1 MKLENILTC
10 LFSILVIL
18 GCSSTA
24 ESDYVEERKEKLN
37 ELKEEC
43 DFATVEYSFPEDI
56 YILNSMP
63 SEININSIIII
74 SLCSIIATILVS
86 IYPASKA
93 SSLDTV
99 KTLKYE

>member
-10 LFSILVIL
+10 LFSILIIL

-56 YILNSMP
+56 YI
-63 SEININSIIII
+63 
-74 SLCSIIATILVS
+74 CYT
-86 IYPASKA
+86 
-93 SSLDTV
+93 SSSGIKTNKKRDKQEQKDADVEEPIEETV
-99 KTLKYE
+99 NDGQ

>member
-1 MKLENILTC
+1 MVGFSIGTSATLFGVFVGT
-10 LFSILVIL
+10 LFSI
-18 GCSSTA
+18 
-24 ESDYVEERKEKLN
+24 YVENIRQFISNIFGISL
-37 ELKEEC
+37 
-43 DFATVEYSFPEDI
+43 FPEDI

>member
-10 LFSILVIL
+10 LFSILIIL

-56 YILNSMP
+56 YICYTS
-63 SEININSIIII
+63 SSSIKTNKKRDREEQKGID
-74 SLCSIIATILVS
+74 AEE
-86 IYPASKA
+86 PADKPVN
-93 SSLDTV
+93 D
-99 KTLKYE
+99 EQ

>member
-10 LFSILVIL
+10 LFSILIIL

-24 ESDYVEERKEKLN
+24 ESDYVEERNEKLK

-56 YILNSMP
+56 YICYTSSSGIKTNKNTDKEEQNDTDIEDP
-63 SEININSIIII
+63 
-74 SLCSIIATILVS
+74 ADKLVN
-86 IYPASKA
+86 
-93 SSLDTV
+93 D
-99 KTLKYE
+99 E

>member
-10 LFSILVIL
+10 LFSILIIL

-56 YILNSMP
+56 YICYTSSSGIKTNKNKDKQ
-63 SEININSIIII
+63 EQKD
-74 SLCSIIATILVS
+74 TEVEE
-86 IYPASKA
+86 PA
-93 SSLDTV
+93 DERV
-99 KTLKYE
+99 NGE